1 MQKIGLVLSGGGAKG
16 AYQIGVMKAIEEYG
30 LVQQISA
37 ISGSSI
43 GALNA
48 CLFLQYS
55 DEDRAYI
62 WRHLKWDYVL
72 QLEECDYKRLMSL
85 QRNMTT
91 TPLSK
96 LKMASEVLGIARQI
110 GLPLPR
116 QHFSSALDH
125 FVDYDMIRQAS
136 IPCYIGCENIQRNWV
151 QYFKLNG
158 QGDEMIHDVLL
169 ASTAIPMVYKP
180 VRIGSG
186 VYCDPMRYENV
197 PLRPLL
203 YEDCEIIIII
213 NLDVSAVQ
221 KIPRIRHVNQKML
234 ITISPSQLVSSTLQG
249 SFDFSDQTIQE
260 HLILGYEDAIHVLD
274 YVFSEDS
281 SEMTCCR
288 E

>member
-1 MQKIGLVLSGGGAKG
+1 MRKIGLVLSGGGAKG

-48 CLFLQYS
+48 CLFLQYP
-55 DEDRAYI
+55 DENRSYI

-72 QLEECDYKRLMSL
+72 QLEECDYKRLMNL
-85 QRNMTT
+85 QQKIAA

-96 LKMASEVLGIARQI
+96 LKVASEALGIARQI

-116 QHFSSALDH
+116 QHFSSALNH
-125 FVDYDMIRQAS
+125 FIDYDTVRHAP
-136 IPCYIGCENIQRNWV
+136 IPCYIGCENMQRNWV
-151 QYFKLNG
+151 HYFKLNL
-158 QGDEMIHDVLL
+158 QSDEMIHDVLL

-180 VRIGSG
+180 VQIGSG
-186 VYCDPMRYENV
+186 LYCDPMRYENV

-203 YEDCEIIIII
+203 YEDCDIIIIV
-213 NLDVSAVQ
+213 NLDVTAVQ
-221 KIPRIRHVNQKML
+221 KIPRIRHMNQKTL
-234 ITISPSQLVSSTLQG
+234 VTISPSRLISPTLQG

-260 HLILGYEDAIHVLD
+260 HLMLGYEDAMSILKQ
-274 YVFSEDS
+274 VFSEDL
-281 SEMTCCR
+281 SENMY
-288 E
+288 